1 MLNKEKIFEYE
12 KELKKGKIGLLAKIE
27 KYSEAEDFGDDTDHL
42 EEEADE
48 SESFANRM
56 SIAQT
61 MKERV
66 NEIDMALNR
75 IRLGT
80 YGACENCGKEI
91 SEQVLNIVP
100 ESNLCE
106 SCKGNR

>member
-1 MLNKEKIFEYE
+1 MLSQEKISEYE
-12 KELKKGKIGLLAKIE
+12 KKLKRDKTELLAKIE
-27 KYSEAEDFGDDTDHL
+27 KYSEAENFGDDVDHL
-42 EEEADE
+42 DEEADE

-80 YGACENCGKEI
+80 YGACAQCGKEI
-91 SEQVLNIVP
+91 SEKVLSIVP
-100 ESNLCE
+100 E
-106 SCKGNR
+106 